1 MKQYWRVGTI
11 RAVSSLVLGMLVLGR
26 LYYVYIPGL
35 NDMGLLGAL
44 ALGSILILL
53 FMGLGWVYDV
63 RARMWSHQAQALKER
78 NAYEYVANYKTY
90 ALDYPVFYAILQT
103 MENILEKANLE
114 TESIDDFLR
123 YFKNYFLRS
132 TSRQDLA
139 AAMPAAKEFMETHP
153 LTNSPEM
160 TQRKVGLGARAKL
173 AFQVHMLRLTW
184 IQSLTGLFQ
193 DVLVFG
199 AMYVTIFYY
208 EGADAIGGVVP
219 IEYLVQGILFIS
231 LPLFVLLAS
240 LGWVYDKKLR
250 IWSPD
255 IVVKVER
262 NPFMYVAEPRMHIMV
277 LPLFHAIL
285 GTLNEVLIAAGIED
299 NEINR
304 ILRYINDYSNLDVSR
319 DGDMEKVRNLRSSY
333 GEIFQCSKESA

>member
-26 LYYVYIPGL
+26 LYYVYIPGF
-35 NDMGLLGAL
+35 NEMGLLGAL
-44 ALGSILILL
+44 ALGSILVLL
-53 FMGLGWVYDV
+53 FVGLGWVYDV
-63 RARMWSHQAQALKER
+63 RARMWSQRAQALTER

-103 MENILEKANLE
+103 MKNILEKANLE

-123 YFKNYFLRS
+123 YFKDYFVRS

-160 TQRKVGLGARAKL
+160 TQQKVGLGARAKL

-219 IEYLVQGILFIS
+219 IEYLIQGILFIS

-255 IVVKVER
+255 VVVKVER

-277 LPLFHAIL
+277 FPLFHALL
-285 GTLNEVLIAAGIED
+285 GTLDEVLIADGIED

-304 ILRYINDYSNLDVSR
+304 ILRYISDYSNLDVSR
-319 DGDMEKVRNLRSSY
+319 NEDMEKVRNLRSSY
-333 GEIFQCSKESA
+333 GEIFQCSKEGA